1 MTPEPEKM
9 FPWGTQP
16 RRLYEALAGWGEVT
30 NVQIVRDLYILAYSH
45 VISKVRA
52 ALRPHGLD
60 IARRRLTGGTWAYRI
75 AVKQ

>member
-1 MTPEPEKM
+1 MK
-9 FPWGTQP
+9 
-16 RRLYEALAGWGEVT
+16 EVT

-75 AVKQ
+75 AVGQ